1 MHEFCAILSGILV
14 WTLMFIPMFNNANGF
29 WGCVRFWL
37 TPDVFSLFH
46 GEWTEDWWAE
56 LKLGLWFISGIF
68 AGFASWIFYR
78 PWISEALLIGVLALM
93 VLPKLLKKK
102 ATSSKKSIKQA
113 SRDQKKSA
121 PTPPQKPQDSHTVPS
136 SPMPHV
142 HSKDELNHLSPPLIS
157 VLELCTMYLVAMD
170 EQFTPIEQDWV
181 DAKFGPGTA
190 DQFISK
196 MPTMDWETCFS
207 DIHNELLQLEPK
219 DQFYMKSVAATL
231 FQTLM
236 ESDGLETIEQDRLDG
251 LMRYIRESLENKD
264 STVPAIHTNV
274 AGELSQLNPPLL
286 NVLELCTMYLV
297 ALDEQFTP
305 IEQDWVDAKFGP
317 GASERFIAEMP
328 AMDWENCFG
337 NIFHKLIQLN
347 PSDQLYMDSQAA
359 DLFQN
364 LMEFDGLEA
373 VEQEQLDGLM

>member
-56 LKLGLWFISGIF
+56 LKLGLWFSSGIF

-170 EQFTPIEQDWV
+170 
-181 DAKFGPGTA
+181 
-190 DQFISK
+190 
-196 MPTMDWETCFS
+196 
-207 DIHNELLQLEPK
+207 
-219 DQFYMKSVAATL
+219 
-231 FQTLM
+231 
-236 ESDGLETIEQDRLDG
+236 
-251 LMRYIRESLENKD
+251 
-264 STVPAIHTNV
+264 
-274 AGELSQLNPPLL
+274 
-286 NVLELCTMYLV
+286 
-297 ALDEQFTP
+297 
-305 IEQDWVDAKFGP
+305 
-317 GASERFIAEMP
+317 
-328 AMDWENCFG
+328 
-337 NIFHKLIQLN
+337 
-347 PSDQLYMDSQAA
+347 
-359 DLFQN
+359 
-364 LMEFDGLEA
+364 
-373 VEQEQLDGLM
+373 